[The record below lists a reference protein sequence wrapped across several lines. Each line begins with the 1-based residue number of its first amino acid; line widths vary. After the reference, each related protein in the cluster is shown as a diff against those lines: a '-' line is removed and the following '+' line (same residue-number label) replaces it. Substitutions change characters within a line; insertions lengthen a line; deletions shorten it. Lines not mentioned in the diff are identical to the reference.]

1 MDLREYIREASLARK
16 FGLLSMFPIVLLGI
30 VLSQSLSGI
39 VEKRVVDS
47 ATQEA
52 TVVGRLVVRRDIGK
66 EQLRDGLSVTE
77 RRSIDRGLKASFDY
91 GEILAVAVWNSDGKV
106 VYSRDRDLIGQNA
119 VPTQQLNDALGGKA
133 ASRRVAYEPPKTGTS
148 HKPTRGLE
156 VYLPLKAGGTKQ
168 HPSGAMAVTLARG
181 PLEDA
186 VGADSR
192 KLFFILLGG
201 LALLWLVLF
210 RIVHGASNRLRRQA
224 SDNEKQAMHDALTG
238 LPNRVLFRDR
248 VQRAMLGAQRRR
260 EIVGVMLMDLD
271 HFKEINDTLGH
282 FNGDLLLKRIAS
294 RLQGAVRE
302 ADTVARLGGDEFAF
316 LLPDVQDRKGA
327 EQAVERVMKMLEDPF
342 VLGGLA
348 LKVEAS
354 VGIAMYPE
362 HGDRVDTL
370 LQAADVAMYV
380 AKEARGG
387 YEFYDAEQRHY
398 TPARLALVGELRRA
412 IDENELMLHYQPKAD
427 LATGRITSVEALARW
442 QHPQRGLLAANDFIP
457 LAEHTSLIRP
467 VTLHLLELALRQCR
481 TWREQG
487 LDLSVGVNLSV
498 QNLLDLQLPGDLAK
512 LLERHR
518 VSPDKLE
525 LEITESMIMTKPKR
539 AMAVINRLSEM
550 GVSLAIDDFGTGYS
564 SLVYLKQLPVS
575 VLKIDKSFVMNMTAG
590 EDDAVIV
597 QSTVD
602 LGRNLGLTVVAEGV
616 ETKRVYDRLR
626 EVGCDVAQGY
636 YLSRP
641 IPPEELGA
649 LLEGSD
655 MTTDGLRRARAADG
669 AELDAEPAEA
679 DPAAPAG
686 HDVISL
692 EQERES
698 RRAAIL

>member
-1 MDLREYIREASLARK
+1 MDIREYIREASLARK
-16 FGLLSMFPIVLLGI
+16 FGLLSLVPIMVLGVVLGQALGNI
-30 VLSQSLSGI
+30 TERRTI
-39 VEKRVVDS
+39 DS
-47 ATQEA
+47 ARQEA
-52 TVVGRLVVRRDIGK
+52 TVVGRLVVRQQIGRD
-66 EQLRDGLSVTE
+66 ELRDGISRRE
-77 RRSIDRGLKASFDY
+77 RRALDRNVQASFEK
-91 GEILAVAVWNSDGKV
+91 GELVQLTVWNTDRKV
-106 VYSRDRDLIGQNA
+106 VYSRDRRLIGQTGI
-119 VPTQQLNDALGGKA
+119 PSPQLDAALRGRPG
-133 ASRRVAYEPPKTGTS
+133 SRRVVYQRDDGND
-148 HKPTRGLE
+148 TRALE
-156 VYLPLKAGGTKQ
+156 VYVPLQAEGSS
-168 HPSGAMAVTLARG
+168 HPDGAAAVSLARK

-186 VGADSR
+186 VAADSR
-192 KLFFILLGG
+192 KLFLILLAG
-201 LALLWLVLF
+201 LALLWVVLF
-210 RIVHGASNRLRRQA
+210 RIVVGASNRLRRQA
-224 SDNEKQAMHDALTG
+224 SDNEKQALHDALTG

-248 VQRAMLGAQRRR
+248 VQRAILGGRRRR

-327 EQAVERVMKMLEDPF
+327 EQAVERVMKLLEDPF

-354 VGIAMYPE
+354 VGIALYPE
-362 HGDRVDTL
+362 HGDRVDAL

-412 IDENELMLHYQPKAD
+412 IDENELMLYYQPKAD
-427 LATGRITSVEALARW
+427 LATGRITGVEALARW

-467 VTLHLLELALRQCR
+467 VTLHLLELAIRQCR
-481 TWREQG
+481 DWQEAG

-512 LLERHR
+512 LLEIYR
-518 VSPDKLE
+518 VHPEKLE

-616 ETKRVYDRLR
+616 ETERVYERLR
-626 EVGCDVAQGY
+626 SVGCDIAQGY

-641 IPPEELGA
+641 IPPEDLA
-649 LLEGSD
+649 TMLEQAD
-655 MTTDGLRRARAADG
+655 MTVKGLRRIQSGEG
-669 AELDAEPAEA
+669 AVKSDAQPAHAEPVPDA
-679 DPAAPAG
+679 DSG
-686 HDVISL
+686 VVSL
-692 EQERES
+692 AKERKS
-698 RRAAIL
+698 RRATAGSR